1 MRNKLIINIA
11 TIALV
16 INCYGRTVLNNI
28 PYVNFFDD
36 VLLIL
41 LVVFLP
47 FSKFTRK
54 DILTKPFFL
63 LLLLLFFSAV
73 LNGVAF
79 DVFLVQVRSLF
90 LPMIL
95 IHYLLRGKNKSLGY
109 SILKRILL
117 VSFPVILIGLLE
129 ILSGRL
135 FFESVDRFGQ
145 SLDNSEMFRL
155 ASTIGN
161 PIDLG
166 LYVLLIIGILFS
178 DLVYKLNLLQNK
190 FLTMAMLIGSVV
202 VLFGTKSRGPIL
214 AIAVM
219 LVYFVITKRIK
230 LKYYLFSIF
239 VAVLSYLSFGEQF
252 LERFSTL
259 SLDISQSEGYREI
272 WLLQSLRVLNDYV
285 FFGVGPGMYGGWV
298 SINYSPSWVYS
309 YYDINTD
316 GISSIDMFFVHFI
329 CEAGVFGFLAYL
341 FFYFTQFRF
350 FRRSYKA
357 SRNSSIKGVSLMVII
372 SIIALFVT
380 GFTSILLES
389 QLVLVTYSMIY
400 SGARIIQ
407 RAGYT

>member
-1 MRNKLIINIA
+1 
-11 TIALV
+11 
-16 INCYGRTVLNNI
+16 
-28 PYVNFFDD
+28 
-36 VLLIL
+36 
-41 LVVFLP
+41 
-47 FSKFTRK
+47 
-54 DILTKPFFL
+54 
-63 LLLLLFFSAV
+63 
-73 LNGVAF
+73 
-79 DVFLVQVRSLF
+79 
-90 LPMIL
+90 MIL